1 MKKTLLAYGGML
13 SFIYLSYLLFAVI
26 FASLFHYA
34 HLQPSFYN
42 LATKICSYLV
52 LVVAGLGFGLLT
64 EEKRLFKGFLF
75 CLIYTIIS
83 TLLLWHHFNLFNLL
97 IKNLIIMVS
106 ILIVNFIKK

>member
-1 MKKTLLAYGGML
+1 MKKTLLTYGGML

-52 LVVAGLGFGLLT
+52 LVVAGACKT
-64 EEKRLFKGFLF
+64 IRRRTHRPLFRGWKF
-75 CLIYTIIS
+75 
-83 TLLLWHHFNLFNLL
+83 HMH
-97 IKNLIIMVS
+97 
-106 ILIVNFIKK
+106 